1 MNISFVGIS
10 ELEKFMNNPQAQFI
24 DLREVQEY
32 NKQHIRGAISI
43 PYEVFPEKL
52 KELSIRKVYI
62 LYCERGATSIMAA
75 SLMLKNG
82 FKCYSLSGGIE
93 AFND

>member
-43 PYEVFPEKL
+43 PYEVFSEKL
-52 KELSIRKVYI
+52 KELSKRKVYI
-62 LYCERGATSIMAA
+62 LYCERGATSTMAA